1 MSVFDNLVWVEKY
14 RPKTL
19 DEIIC
24 PDELRENI
32 REMIKT
38 PLAMTHLLFIS
49 RSPGTGKTTFAHVI
63 KNEIKCPPGN
73 FKEYNSADARK
84 LETIR
89 GPVKDFTR
97 AMRSDNDIP
106 RIILMDEIDGM
117 LAATQKAMLRTME
130 KGSGN
135 CKFILTANKES
146 SIIKALKSR
155 CAIIRLTEAPREAI
169 IERLKYI
176 CDKEKVYYDHDAI
189 EKLVSIKYP
198 DIRDMIEELQ
208 ILKKSGITMKSVKD
222 SSEQTQEVYDMLK
235 RGSNIF
241 AIRTYVLGK
250 GLDPQDVFKV
260 IVRKTYHDE
269 KYKGNERNMLLL
281 AEKAGEYDYRM
292 TQAATKD
299 TQMIAFCAS
308 WKLLFD

>member
-1 MSVFDNLVWVEKY
+1 MSTFNNLVWVEKY
-14 RPKTL
+14 RPETL

-32 REMIKT
+32 RELIKI
-38 PLAMTHLLFIS
+38 PLAMPHFLFTS

-63 KNEIKCPPGN
+63 KNEIKCPVGN

-89 GPVKDFTR
+89 GPVKDFTK
-97 AMRSDNDIP
+97 AMRSDNNIP

-117 LAATQKAMLRTME
+117 LGATQKAMLRTME

-146 SIIKALKSR
+146 SLIEHLQSR
-155 CAIIRLTEAPREAI
+155 CVKIRLTEAPREKI
-169 IERLKYI
+169 KERLKYI
-176 CDKEKVYYDHDAI
+176 CDKEKVYYDDEAI
-189 EKLVSIKYP
+189 EKLISLKYP

-208 ILKKSGITMKSVKD
+208 LLKKSGITLESVKD
-222 SSEQTQEVYDMLK
+222 SSEQAKEVYKMLR
-235 RGSNIF
+235 RGDSIF
-241 AIRTYVLGK
+241 GIRTYVLGK
-250 GLDPQDVFKV
+250 GIDPQDIFKV

-269 KYKGNERNMLLL
+269 KFNSNKHNMLLL

-292 TQAATKD
+292 TQSANKD
-299 TQMIAFCAS
+299 TQMIAFCAT